1 MSVETTTVFVLVYL
15 LVALAV
21 GALVVAVLI
30 TQLKKN
36 LLAIKWYKTQNL
48 EQVEHPETSKRDSVL
63 GVNGVTSFA
72 E

>member
-15 LVALAV
+15 LVALTV
-21 GALVVAVLI
+21 GALVVAVLV

-48 EQVEHPETSKRDSVL
+48 EQVERPETSKRDSVL
-63 GVNGVTSFA
+63 GVNGATSFA